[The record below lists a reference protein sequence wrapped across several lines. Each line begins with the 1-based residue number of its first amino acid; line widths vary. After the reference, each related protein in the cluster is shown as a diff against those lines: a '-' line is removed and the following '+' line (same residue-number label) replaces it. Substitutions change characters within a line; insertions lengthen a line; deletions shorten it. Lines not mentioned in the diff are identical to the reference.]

1 MVSKGCRL
9 EDDGTDFDKDNEV
22 TILMPSFIDFFF
34 FFFLRVTCVYNVNV

>member
-22 TILMPSFIDFFF
+22 TILKPSFRAFFF
-34 FFFLRVTCVYNVNV
+34 FFF